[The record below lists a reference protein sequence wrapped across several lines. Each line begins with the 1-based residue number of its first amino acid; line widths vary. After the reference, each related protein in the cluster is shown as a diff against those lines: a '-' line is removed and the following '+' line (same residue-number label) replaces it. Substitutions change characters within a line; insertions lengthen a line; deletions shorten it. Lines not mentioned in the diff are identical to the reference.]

1 MSQTRPSPSKMQAWR
16 LNQLGPFDETLRL
29 VPDIEVPSEPLRA
42 GQILV
47 RVASAGLNPVDYKF
61 SEASIIGRALLKFPR
76 TPGMDLS
83 GVAVSVGPGV
93 TDIKAGDKVLA
104 RIDLTKDTQ
113 GALSEYV
120 SAPLD
125 GCAAIPISF
134 DCDEAAAVPTASLSA
149 IQSIAPYVKSGSR
162 VFINGG
168 SGGVGSFGI
177 QIAKILGCHVTTT
190 CSTAKVSLCTELGAD
205 EVIDYRT
212 TDVVDQ
218 LKQGG
223 PRYDL
228 IVDNVGN
235 SISELFSACSDV
247 LVPEGKFVCV
257 AVKPNFS
264 TLKTIAKGKLL
275 PRFLGGTT
283 HKLIIYATRNNHEDL
298 VQIVQWIAEK
308 GLRSIID
315 STFKFENAPEAYKHL
330 KKGSSA
336 GKVVVRV
343 ADLL

>member
-1 MSQTRPSPSKMQAWR
+1 MLQAHPSPSKMQAWR
-16 LNQLGPFDETLRL
+16 VDRLGPFDETLRL
-29 VPDIEVPSEPLRA
+29 VRDIEVPSEPLLA

-47 RVASAGLNPVDYKF
+47 RVSSAGLNPVDYKF
-61 SEASIIGRALLKFPR
+61 SEGGIIGRALLKFPR
-76 TPGMDLS
+76 TPAMDLS
-83 GVAVSVGPGV
+83 GVAVSVGPGI
-93 TDIKAGDKVLA
+93 TDIKAGDKVLG

-120 SAPLD
+120 SAPLE
-125 GCAAIPISF
+125 GCAALPASF
-134 DCDEAAAVPTASLSA
+134 DFDEAAAVPTAALTA
-149 IQSIAPYVKSGSR
+149 IQSIAPYVKSGSK

-177 QIAKILGCHVTTT
+177 QIAKILGCHVTTS

-212 TDVVDQ
+212 TDLVAH

-223 PRYDL
+223 PSYDL

-235 SISELFSACSDV
+235 SISELFSACSDI
-247 LVPEGKFVCV
+247 LVPKGNLVCV
-257 AVKPNFS
+257 AVQLNFS
-264 TLKTIAKGKLL
+264 TLKSIAIGKLL
-275 PRFLGGTT
+275 PRFLGGN
-283 HKLIIYATRNNHEDL
+283 TRNLILYAARNSHEDL
-298 VQIVQWIAEK
+298 VQIVQWMAEK

-315 STFKFENAPEAYKHL
+315 STFKFEDVPEAYKHL

-343 ADLL
+343 SDHL